1 MLNSLH
7 SLSKGCLCLSLCLT
21 SSQLTSHLTLSSLF
35 KVRFGI
41 VPRAYKEHLCNL
53 KKKIKKNLDI
63 GNRVAL
69 LMCLEL

>member
-21 SSQLTSHLTLSSLF
+21 SSQLTSHLTLSNLF

-41 VPRAYKEHLCNL
+41 VPRTYKEHLCNF
-53 KKKIKKNLDI
+53 KKKNKNLDI